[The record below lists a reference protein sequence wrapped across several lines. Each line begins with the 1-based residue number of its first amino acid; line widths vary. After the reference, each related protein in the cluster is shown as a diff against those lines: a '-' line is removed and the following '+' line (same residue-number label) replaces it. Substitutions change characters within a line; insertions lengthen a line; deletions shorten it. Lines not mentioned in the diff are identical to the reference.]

1 MKSIFTPIRVT
12 MRIALSALFT
22 FFVFSTVAI
31 CANVGDLKP
40 LRSEIR
46 DAYTEIE
53 VYADGTRK
61 LKTYLEPAFYQD
73 TEGNWRTISRRI
85 QTASSEQDDYAWEN
99 TTGIYKSWYPAQP
112 GALGLKT
119 VFNGVAIEDWINPG
133 TAFIVNNKWVN
144 NHSFTNKGSAQTQ
157 GAQLLY
163 KEVAPGVTVE
173 FLQENARRKMN
184 VHLSNKEALGNIPEN
199 ASHFVSYETWRL
211 PNGMSLKIN
220 GSQINI
226 LDNKGRPVAAV
237 ESPEIYELNNRN
249 EQITG
254 TWTVSQAGNLWT
266 IGLLCPMEWL
276 QASTRSFPV
285 VIDPTINFTA
295 FNVSLGTGF
304 MTSPTGTPTSGTLR
318 MTAANNFTFAK
329 FNISTLPYDANIS
342 SVVFYGFHYSG
353 NMVPDKIVR
362 INDLGDVDPT
372 TATGTE
378 ISTQINLNNSYNASY
393 VFGST
398 TGTFGWKA
406 GTLSGSIISDIR
418 LRSVTK
424 GWLAVG
430 MNYVSGAGGTA
441 LQHAYNGAFP
451 PYLEVTYT
459 NNGHVN
465 DARVVEVTPAS
476 NSKVCAGSNPVYALI
491 RNEGSA
497 NLTSLTLNWS
507 VNSSP
512 QTPLN
517 WTGNLSSGDT
527 ARVLVGNFNFPGG
540 STFSVQVVSA
550 NPNGVTDPNST
561 NNTINNTGLSSF
573 LNGTYTVGTG
583 GNYTTFN
590 SALTALA
597 TYGVCGNVT
606 FNVASGTYDEQLS
619 IPEMV
624 GAGPSSRITFQ
635 STGLDST
642 LVTLSNA
649 NTPLLTL
656 AGADFFTFRK
666 MTLQTLNAG
675 TTGRTVEINGGGT
688 NNIFENCRLI
698 GSSNTNTSTTRAVVY
713 SISTTLQDINN
724 IIRNNVIEGGAYGIY
739 WDGVTAN
746 PYEAGLVIQGN
757 SFSGSQV
764 RPAFLQA
771 LNAPIFRNNTINHTT
786 TTATAVYAAS
796 FTNCFNGTQIT
807 GNHVSTKQHGFF
819 ISNVD
824 GISGD
829 RAKVYNNII
838 ISNPAASLLT
848 YGLHLNNSDFVN
860 VYHNSLN
867 LVNSFVPAVV
877 SYNIFDATGT
887 NNTYRNNIFRQSGGN
902 GTTDYLVFTTGA
914 GTGTTFDYN
923 NYAWNPGSTNIA
935 SINGTVYSVSNS
947 ISWLSGGIGG
957 ANSIARNPEYL
968 SNTNLNV
975 TQVLLNVGQNLLT
988 EVATDYAGATRT
1000 NPPTIG
1006 ALEYKPGNNE
1016 ASPVSI
1022 TPILPCPSSN
1032 NIQVVVRNFGAAPI
1046 TSLTFNWSVNGVP
1059 QPSFNWTG
1067 SIALGVNSTP
1077 ITIGTYSFVAA
1088 SSYTIQVV
1096 TSLPNGNADSKTSN
1110 DTVSSSVVTAL
1121 GGTYTIGSGGDYAS
1135 FAAARTDLIT
1145 YGVCGNV
1152 TFNILSGTY
1161 TESLVLPHITG
1172 AGSNATITF
1181 QSQALDSTAV
1191 TLQNNTNPVINMNG
1205 ADYYRFRKMTLA
1217 TTSTSTT
1224 AARVIDFNTTS
1235 TNNTIEFCRVNG
1247 NTNTGTSSGRSAIA
1261 SVSAATNDANNTIRN
1276 NRIRG
1281 GSHGIYWDG
1290 FTTAPHEA
1298 GLVIEN
1304 NDIDGA
1310 QVRPVLVLNVNAVI
1324 IKGNKINHTATTSVG
1339 VYALSVTTALNN
1351 SEIANNRIVS
1361 KQHGI
1366 LMSGV
1371 SGTSLLKAR
1380 IYNNYVASIP
1390 IGTVTPCYGLH
1401 FNNSTHINTDHNS
1414 VNIENPYSGSTSS
1427 VVFDQNGTNLT
1438 FRNNIFRLNG
1448 ADDAADFIINQTAA
1462 GTGNVYDY
1470 NDYVWNPSAPNIA
1483 TINSSVI
1490 SVSNSL
1496 SFLSGGVG
1504 GANSIHF
1511 APGFLTTTNLRHNSN
1526 QLNVGLDLTASIPS
1540 DINGTARVLPV
1551 TIGAYEF
1558 KPGADDAGIVAIAP
1572 QNPCLGVNNVEVSLR
1587 NFGSQ
1592 NLTDVTINW
1601 RVNGVDQTPYVWSGT
1616 LAPSVNAPVTI
1627 GTFDFLLNTTY
1638 SIRVWTSS
1646 PNLST
1651 DSNNSND
1658 SLQINVATALSGN
1671 YVIGSGGDF
1680 ANFNQA
1686 RNALVTYGICGNTTF
1701 NVVSGT
1707 YTEFFSLPGISG
1719 TASNRTITFQ
1729 SQSGDSTSVILQSSN
1744 NPVVNISGADYIRFA
1759 KMTIQTTSASTTA
1772 AKVIDVN
1779 STSTNNTI
1787 EHCQLIGNTNTGTGT
1802 GRSTIFSTS
1811 SATNDAGNVIRNNR
1825 IRGGSYSI
1833 YWDGFST
1840 LPYEDGLVISSNDM
1854 DGAQVRPIYMQYLTN
1869 VICAN
1874 NTINHTTTTSTGVYA
1889 ISLTNG
1895 FEGGQ
1900 ISGNLIRTKQHGI
1913 LLATV
1918 NGNSGARVN
1927 VFNNAISSTPAS
1939 SLVTYGL
1946 HLNPASFINVW
1957 HNSTN
1962 MINPFTTNY
1971 SVYDQAGSNNSYR
1984 NNIFRNLGTGT
1995 TADVVVFSTGAAAG
2009 TTYDYNSIV
2018 WTPGAVNIASING
2031 TVYSV
2036 SNSINYFINGVGGLN
2051 SINANPGFVSNN
2063 NLNHTSVLVN
2073 YGLDL
2078 TSVVS
2083 TDIKGEARVLPPTM
2097 GAFEYKPG
2105 QNDAGVVAI
2114 SPLLPCPGIS
2124 NVDITLKNYGVLNL
2138 TSSMINWTI
2147 NSVPQTPFS
2156 WTGTVSPSLNSS
2168 PITIGTFNFVPSSS
2182 YSIVAWTSS
2191 PNGVTDQDIHNDT
2204 LSVNVTTA
2212 LGGTYT
2218 IGAGGDFTTWTDA
2231 RNALA
2236 TFGVCGSVV
2245 FNVANGT
2252 YTEAISLPA
2261 INGAG
2266 PSSTI
2271 TFQSASND
2279 SSLVILQSSTSPVL
2293 NIAGADYINLRRLT
2307 VQTTSTSTTS
2317 ARVID
2322 FNTLATNNTIQNCRL
2337 IGNQNA
2343 GTVAGRAVVYSIST
2357 STLEINNSVV
2367 NNVIQGGSYGIYW
2380 DGFSL
2385 APYETGIVISGNS
2398 FSGAYV
2404 RGIFVQ
2410 GTAALVLT
2418 NNIID
2423 HTSTALT
2430 AVYAVSLTNCFNN
2443 YEVSRNRI
2451 VSKQHGLFLNSADGT
2466 SLLPG
2471 RVFNNFISCIVPS
2484 ALVSYGIHLANSDFV
2499 KVQHNSINVINPFTT
2514 CYGIYNQ
2521 TGTNDTLQNNIVRV
2535 IGSGS
2540 STDFNLF
2547 TTGTGANN
2555 SYNYNSYVWG
2565 SLAPNIASMNGTVYT
2580 TANPNP
2586 FFANGVGGMFSV
2598 SIEPGFNSNTDL
2610 MHSTVAL
2617 NSGIN
2622 LTASIPTDINGVTRA
2637 NFVSIGA
2644 TEYKPG
2650 PNDAGIVSILPA
2662 IPCTGVNNVQ
2672 VVVRNYGTAPLT
2684 SATISWSVNSVPQT
2698 PFNWT
2703 GTIAPGSNS
2712 NPITIGTFNFV
2723 VATSYG
2729 ISSATSSPNGLSDS
2743 NNANN
2748 SFSANRTTALGGN
2761 YTIGSGGDYATP
2773 ALAAADLVSY
2783 GVCGPVT
2790 FNIMNGTYTGN
2801 LSLPQ
2806 IVGTG
2811 PGVSITFQS
2820 QSGDSSL
2827 VILQSNVSPVI
2838 DIAGGDYIK
2847 LSKVTIQ
2854 TTNTLTTAGM
2864 VISLNTTATN
2874 NSIENCRLIG
2884 NTNAGTAIARS
2895 VIGSISSL
2903 TFDSNTTIRNNR
2915 ITGGSHAIYI
2925 DGFNAAPFE
2934 PGLVIEGNICSGSH
2948 SRSMYLQYLNAPVVN
2963 QNSFNHTTSAVATSY
2978 AVSILN
2984 CYNNLQITRNLI
2996 EGKQHGL
3003 QLSTV
3008 LGTSLLKGD
3017 ISNNWISCSP
3027 TISLTTYGLH
3037 SASGQHLNIHHNSI
3051 NVVNAYT
3058 TSYGLYSQSNTNSS
3072 FQNNIIRSAGNTVA
3086 TNYTLFTSG
3095 SNATNVFDYNSYVW
3109 QSGAPNVANIGG
3121 TVYSV
3126 SNSINF
3132 LTNGLGGSHSV
3143 NVNPN
3148 FVSVNNL
3155 NSCVFGLNVG
3165 LNLTG
3170 VTLDYNGLTRRSVNR
3185 SIGAVEVPEM
3195 PATPSG
3201 LAATVVRCNEF
3212 DVAWNIGNSTSGY
3225 EVQVSTNSGFTSLV
3239 PGYNPATI
3247 GLTNTL
3253 NVFGL
3258 NANTTYYLRLRGL
3271 NTCGTGSYSGYISVT
3286 TAQVADSV
3294 IISSNTPVCVGNTL
3308 SFTASST
3315 LPGSNYVWMG
3325 PDGYTAS
3332 GSTISRNSV
3341 GTSQGGIYTVMA
3353 SATGCAAVALNST
3366 VAVNNPI
3373 SVLSVGGNST
3383 LCSGETLTLTANAIE
3398 SGVQYSWT
3406 GPNGYTSNIPTA
3418 SIFSIQTIG
3427 GGTYSV
3433 VATSPGCN
3441 QLTDG
3446 VVVTVIPTITVN
3458 LSSNTPVCEQNP
3470 VYINL
3475 SPEPAASYYWLGPN
3489 GFSSNAQNPSIS
3501 SAALTNSGSYTLFV
3515 NQPGCNT
3522 LSYSTAVVI
3531 GSRLS
3536 TLAATSNSAVCAGN
3550 NLTLSATTF
3559 AGVTYN
3565 WTGPLAYSAV
3575 GNFPVRASATPS
3587 MAGIYTLV
3595 ATSPGCPTAIRTHS
3609 VLVSNFTGLNPGSN
3623 GPVCVGSALY
3633 LSGTHYA
3640 GASYTW
3646 NGPNGYS
3653 SSVLNSGISQVQPN
3667 QSGLY
3672 TLSANIPGC
3681 GTQTESVSVLI
3692 GSPITNVNILSNSPV
3707 CEGNDLML
3715 TATNLPN
3722 ASYSWVGPAGFSSLA
3737 PEPVISG
3744 VDQTANGIYTVSI
3757 VSPGCGSTTRTAQVR
3772 IGAPLA
3778 PVAGAVTNPICE
3790 GSQLLLTSNTIPF
3803 ATYAWSGPA
3812 GFVSNVQNP
3821 GISNMLT
3828 ANAGEYTLI
3837 VSEPACGT
3845 ASSTVT
3851 VSVGVSLYGLNPGSN
3866 SPVCSGGTI
3875 NLSAISR
3882 TGISYLWAGPGG
3894 FTSSSVTPSIN
3905 GANAGHAGVY
3915 SLEVT
3920 MAGCGTLYYQTTV
3933 SVVVPSTYNA
3943 SSNTPVCTNNVLNL
3957 SSTGGQF
3964 SSYAWS
3970 GPGGFVSIV
3979 RNPSINSAQSSNSG
3993 QYTVVIT
4000 DPGCGSTTLTTAVV
4014 VSASV
4019 ANTSASSN
4027 APLCVGGTLNLSSS
4041 TISGASYSWEG
4052 PNGFNS
4058 TSQNPSVVGVTALD
4072 AGNYSVTISTPGCT
4086 AADRTTLVVVN
4097 PTLVS
4102 SPASNSPICQGAVV
4116 YLSANI
4122 QSGVTYLWQGPG
4134 GYTSSGA
4141 NPSIINAAPTSSGIY
4156 TLTLTRT
4163 GCGSVSGTT
4172 NVTIGGN
4179 VSGVFLSSNSP
4190 VCAGGTLNVSS
4201 SAVGSGTFLW
4211 SGPSGFTANTQN
4223 VSRSAVLTSAGG
4235 IYTLVA
4241 SSPGC
4246 GTVTRTITTVVNP
4259 AVVAN
4264 AGSNTPV
4271 CQGNSI
4277 SLSINTLSGSTYSW
4291 SGPSGFVS
4299 SSQNPTISNVTT
4311 AQSGVYSLTINS
4323 PSCGIVTTTTNVL
4336 VGSTLGSLTLTS
4348 NSPVCQGNNLTLT
4361 ATNRTGFTF
4370 LWAGPNGFTS
4380 TLAQPVIA
4388 GATSLN
4394 SGRYTVTITS
4404 VGCGSA
4410 SVQSAILSVNNPGSV
4425 VAGSS
4430 TPTVCT
4436 GSPIYFTGAAP
4447 SGSTFAWS
4455 GPAGFVS
4462 TVQNPSR
4469 NNASLLFAGTYTM
4482 NATVPGCGVVSSTT
4496 SITVNSCKESV
4507 SIKDLTGADESELV
4521 EGNNGDSKV
4530 ENELQRELGL
4540 SEMQI
4545 WPNPNQGNEVSYK
4558 IVGLTGADKA
4568 VTIRVIDALGRQV
4581 WVEAVKYDLSGS
4593 VAGQLDFANKLA
4605 KGMYTLEAVH
4615 SGVTYFSK
4623 LVVE

>member
-1 MKSIFTPIRVT
+1 MKRNVTPSF
-12 MRIALSALFT
+12 IASFRGVFAAIILLASTGFLSANKFLD
-22 FFVFSTVAI
+22 SKAI
-31 CANVGDLKP
+31 
-40 LRSEIR
+40 RSEVR
-46 DAYTEIE
+46 DAYTEI
-53 VYADGTRK
+53 VTFSDGTQK
-61 LKTYLEPAFYQD
+61 LKSFVEPAFYQD
-73 TEGNWRTISRRI
+73 SEGNWRAISTKI
-85 QTASSEQDDYAWEN
+85 VSSTNAEGSFKWEN
-99 TTGIYKSWYPAQP
+99 TTGVYKSWYPAKP
-112 GALGLKT
+112 GSFGLKT
-119 VFNGVAIEDWINPG
+119 EFNSIEIEEWIEPG
-133 TAFIVNNKWVN
+133 KAFLVNGKWVN
-144 NHSFTNKGSAQTQ
+144 ISSYSNKGTASVE
-157 GAQLLY
+157 GSQLLY
-163 KEVAPGVTVE
+163 KEVAPGITVE
-173 FLQENARRKMN
+173 FLQENSRRKMN
-184 VHLSNKEALGNIPEN
+184 VLLSDEAAIGNIPAN

-211 PNGMSLKIN
+211 PEGMSLKVN
-220 GSQINI
+220 GTQINI
-226 LDNKGRPVAAV
+226 LDAKGRPMAAV

-249 EQITG
+249 TQITG
-254 TWTVSQAGNLWT
+254 TWSVTQNGNLWT
-266 IGLLCPMEWL
+266 IGLLCPIEWL

-295 FNVSLGTGF
+295 FNVSLGTGY

-329 FNISTLPYDANIS
+329 FNISSLPYDANIS
-342 SVVFYGFHYSG
+342 SVVFYGYHYSG
-353 NMVPDKIVR
+353 NIVPNKIVR

-398 TGTFGWKA
+398 SGTYGWKA

-441 LQHAYNGAFP
+441 LHYAYNGAFP

-507 VNSSP
+507 VNSSA

-540 STFSVQVVSA
+540 STFSIQVASA
-550 NPNGVTDPNST
+550 NPNSVTDPNT
-561 NNTINNTGLSSF
+561 ANDTITNTGLSSF
-573 LNGTYTVGTG
+573 LNGTYTLGTG

-606 FNVASGTYDEQLS
+606 FTVASGTYDEQLS
-619 IPEMV
+619 IPEVV

-656 AGADFFTFRK
+656 AGADYFTFRK
-666 MTLQTLNAG
+666 MTLQTLNSG
-675 TTGRTVEINGGGT
+675 TTARTVEMNGGAT
-688 NNIFENCRLI
+688 NNILENCRLI
-698 GSSNTNTSTTRAVVY
+698 GSSSTNTSTTRAVVY
-713 SISTTLQDINN
+713 SISNTLQDNN
-724 IIRNNVIEGGAYGIY
+724 NSIRNNVISGGAYGIY
-739 WDGVTAN
+739 WDGVTTN
-746 PYEAGLVIQGN
+746 PYEAGLVIEGN
-757 SFSGSQV
+757 SLSGSQV

-771 LNAPIFRNNTINHTT
+771 LNAPIFRNNTIDHTT
-786 TTATAVYAAS
+786 TTTTGVYAAS
-796 FTNCFNGTQIT
+796 FTNCYNSTQIT
-807 GNHVSTKQHGFF
+807 GNHVSTKQHGLF

-877 SYNIFDATGT
+877 SYNIFDVTGT
-887 NNTYRNNIFRQSGGN
+887 NNTYRNNIFRQTGGN

-923 NYAWNPGSTNIA
+923 NYAWNLGSTNIA

-947 ISWLSGGIGG
+947 ISWLSGGVGG
-957 ANSIARNPEYL
+957 ANSIARDPEYL

-975 TQVLLNVGQNLLT
+975 TQVLLNAGQNLLS
-988 EVATDYAGATRT
+988 EVATDNSGTTRT

-1022 TPILPCPSSN
+1022 APVLPCPGTN
-1032 NIQVVVRNFGAAPI
+1032 NMQVVVRNFGATPI

-1059 QPSFNWTG
+1059 QPAFNWTG

-1077 ITIGTYSFVAA
+1077 ITIGTYSFAAA
-1088 SSYTIQVV
+1088 SSYTLQVV
-1096 TSLPNGNADSKTSN
+1096 TSLPNGNADSNTSN

-1121 GGTYTIGSGGDYAS
+1121 GGTYTIGSGGDYGS

-1161 TESLVLPHITG
+1161 TESLVLPSITG

-1181 QSQALDSTAV
+1181 QSQTLDSTAV
-1191 TLQNNTNPVINMNG
+1191 TLQSNTNPVINMNG
-1205 ADYYRFRKMTLA
+1205 ADYFRFRKMTLA

-1261 SVSAATNDANNTIRN
+1261 SVSAATNDANNAIRN

-1281 GSHGIYWDG
+1281 GSYGIYWEG
-1290 FTTAPHEA
+1290 FTTSPHED
-1298 GLVIEN
+1298 GLAIEN

-1310 QVRPVLVLNVNAVI
+1310 QVRPVLVQNINAVI
-1324 IKGNKINHTATTSVG
+1324 IKGNTINHTATTAVG
-1339 VYALSVTTALNN
+1339 VYALSVTTALDN

-1366 LMSGV
+1366 FISGV

-1390 IGTVTPCYGLH
+1390 IGTITPCYGLH
-1401 FNNSTHINTDHNS
+1401 FLNSTHINTDHNS
-1414 VNIENPYSGSTSS
+1414 INIENPHSGSTSS
-1427 VVFDQNGTNLT
+1427 VVFEQTGTNLT

-1448 ADDAADFIINQTAA
+1448 ADDAADYIINQTAA

-1470 NDYVWNPSAPNIA
+1470 NNYVWNPGAPNIA

-1490 SVSNSL
+1490 TVSNSL

-1511 APGFLTTTNLRHNSN
+1511 QPGFLTTTNLRHNSN

-1540 DINGTARVLPV
+1540 DINGTTRVLPV

-1558 KPGADDAGIVAIAP
+1558 KPGADDAGIVAISP

-1601 RVNGVDQTPYVWSGT
+1601 RINGVDQTPYVWSGT
-1616 LAPSVNAPVTI
+1616 LAPSVNVPVTI
-1627 GTFDFLLNTTY
+1627 GTYDFLVNTTY
-1638 SIRVWTSS
+1638 SIRAWTSS
-1646 PNLST
+1646 PNLSV

-1707 YTEFFSLPGISG
+1707 YTEFFSLPSISG

-1729 SQSGDSTSVILQSSN
+1729 SQSGDSTSVVLQSSN
-1744 NPVVNISGADYIRFA
+1744 DPVVNISGADYVRFA

-1779 STSTNNTI
+1779 STSTHNTL
-1787 EHCQLIGNTNTGTGT
+1787 EHCQINGNSNTGTGT
-1802 GRSTIFSTS
+1802 GRATIFSTS
-1811 SATNDAGNVIRNNR
+1811 AATNDAGNVIRNNR

-1840 LPYEDGLVISSNDM
+1840 LPYEDGLVISSNDF

-1869 VICAN
+1869 VICSN

-1918 NGNSGARVN
+1918 NGTSGARVN
-1927 VFNNAISSTPAS
+1927 VFNNSISSTPAS

-1971 SVYDQAGSNNSYR
+1971 SVYDQSGNNNSYR
-1984 NNIFRNLGTGT
+1984 NNIFRNLGIGT
-1995 TADVVVFSTGAAAG
+1995 TADVVVFSTGAASG

-2018 WTPGAVNIASING
+2018 WTPTAVNIASING

-2036 SNSINYFINGVGGLN
+2036 SNSINYFVNGVGGLN
-2051 SINANPGFVSNN
+2051 SINANPGYVSNT

-2073 YGLDL
+2073 FGLDL

-2083 TDIKGEARVLPPTM
+2083 TDIKGETRTLPPTM

-2105 QNDAGVVAI
+2105 QNDAGVAAI
-2114 SPLLPCPGIS
+2114 LPQLPCPGNNS
-2124 NVDITLKNYGVLNL
+2124 VQVSLRNFGVLNL
-2138 TSSMINWTI
+2138 TSANINWTV
-2147 NSVPQTPFS
+2147 NGVPQAPFS
-2156 WTGTVSPSLNSS
+2156 WSGTISPSLSS
-2168 PITIGTFNFVPSSS
+2168 APITIGTYSFVVSTS
-2182 YSIVAWTSS
+2182 YSIVAWTTS

-2204 LSVNVTTA
+2204 LAVTATTA

-2218 IGAGGDFTTWTDA
+2218 IGSGGDYANFTAA
-2231 RNALA
+2231 RNDLVS
-2236 TFGVCGSVV
+2236 FGICGSVT

-2252 YTEAISLPA
+2252 YTESVSLPP
-2261 INGAG
+2261 INGA
-2266 PSSTI
+2266 SSISTI

-2279 SSLVILQSSTSPVL
+2279 SSLVILQSATSPVL
-2293 NIAGADYINLRRLT
+2293 NLAGADYIKVRAIT
-2307 VQTTSTSTTS
+2307 VQTTSTSTS
-2317 ARVID
+2317 VARVID
-2322 FNTLATNNTIQNCRL
+2322 FNTTATNNTIEHCAL
-2337 IGNQNA
+2337 VGNSNA
-2343 GTVAGRAVVYSIST
+2343 GTGTGRSVIACIGT
-2357 STLEINNSVV
+2357 STIDLNNKIL
-2367 NNVIQGGSYGIYW
+2367 NNAIQGGSYGIYW
-2380 DGFSL
+2380 DGFSI
-2385 APYETGIVISGNS
+2385 APYETGIEISGNS

-2404 RGIFVQ
+2404 RGVFVQ

-2418 NNIID
+2418 NNTID

-2430 AVYAVSLTNCFNN
+2430 AVYAVSLTSCFNN
-2443 YEVSRNRI
+2443 YEVSGNRI
-2451 VSKQHGLFLNSADGT
+2451 VSKQHGIFLNSADGT

-2547 TTGTGANN
+2547 TTGVGTGN

-2565 SLAPNIASMNGTVYT
+2565 NTAPNIASFDGTLYT
-2580 TANPNP
+2580 TASPNP
-2586 FFANGVGGMFSV
+2586 FFTNGVGGSFSV

-2672 VVVRNYGTAPLT
+2672 VVVRNYGTGPLT

-2729 ISSATSSPNGLSDS
+2729 ITSATSSPNGLSDS

-2748 SFSANRTTALGGN
+2748 SFSTNRTTALGGT
-2761 YTIGSGGDYATP
+2761 YTVGSGGDYASP

-2783 GVCGPVT
+2783 GICGPVT
-2790 FNIMNGTYTGN
+2790 FNIINGTYVGN

-2811 PGVSITFQS
+2811 PGVTITFQS
-2820 QSGDSSL
+2820 QSGDSAL
-2827 VILQSNVSPVI
+2827 VILQSSVSPVI
-2838 DIAGGDYIK
+2838 DIAGGDYIR

-2874 NSIENCRLIG
+2874 NTIENCRLIG

-2903 TFDSNTTIRNNR
+2903 TFESNTTIRNNR
-2915 ITGGSHAIYI
+2915 ITGGSHAIYL

-2934 PGLVIEGNICSGSH
+2934 PGLVIEGNICSGAY
-2948 SRSMYLQYLNAPVVN
+2948 SRSIYLQYLDAPVVN
-2963 QNSFNHTTSAVATSY
+2963 QNSFNHTTSSVGSSY

-2984 CYNNLQITRNLI
+2984 CYNDLKLTRNLI
-2996 EGKQHGL
+2996 QGKQHGL

-3008 LGTSLLKGD
+3008 VGTALLKAD

-3037 SASGQHLNIHHNSI
+3037 SVSGQYLNIYQNSI
-3051 NVVNAYT
+3051 NVENAYT

-3072 FQNNIIRSAGNTVA
+3072 FENNIIRSVGSTDA
-3086 TNYTLFTSG
+3086 TNFTLFTSG

-3109 QSGAPNVANIGG
+3109 HTGAPNVANIGG

-3132 LTNGLGGSHSV
+3132 LTGGLGGSHSV
-3143 NVNPN
+3143 KVDPS

-3155 NSCVFGLNVG
+3155 NTCAFGLNVG

-3170 VTLDYNGLTRRSVNR
+3170 VTLDYNGLTRRSSNR

-3201 LAATVVRCNEF
+3201 LTATVVRCNEF
-3212 DVAWNIGNSTSGY
+3212 DVTWNIGNSTTGF
-3225 EVQVSTNSGFTSLV
+3225 EIQVSTNQTFTNLV
-3239 PGYNPATI
+3239 TGYNPAVI

-3253 NVFGL
+3253 NVSGL
-3258 NANTTYYLRLRGL
+3258 NANTVYYIRLRGS
-3271 NTCGTGSYSGYISVT
+3271 NTCGNGSYSGYILVN

-3294 IISSNTPVCVGNTL
+3294 QISSNTPVCVGNTL
-3308 SFTASST
+3308 SFSTNST
-3315 LPGSNYVWMG
+3315 LPGIQYSWIG

-3332 GSTISRNSV
+3332 GASISRSSV
-3341 GTSQGGIYTVMA
+3341 GTSQGGVYTILA
-3353 SATGCAAVALNST
+3353 SATGCAATSLTSA

-3373 SVLSVGGNST
+3373 SVLSVGGNTT
-3383 LCSGETLTLTANAIE
+3383 LCSGETLILTANAIE
-3398 SGVQYSWT
+3398 SGVVYAWT
-3406 GPNGYTSNIPTA
+3406 GANGFTSNGPTA
-3418 SIFSIQTIG
+3418 SIASIQTISEG
-3427 GGTYSV
+3427 IYSV
-3433 VATSPGCN
+3433 TATSPGCN
-3441 QLTDG
+3441 QLTEG
-3446 VVVTVIPTITVN
+3446 ISVTVIPTITVN
-3458 LSSNTPVCEQNP
+3458 LASNSPVCEQNP
-3470 VYINL
+3470 LYITL
-3475 SPEPAASYYWLGPN
+3475 SPQPAAVFYWQGPN
-3489 GFSSNAQNPSIS
+3489 GFTSNDQNPSVS
-3501 SAALTNSGSYTLFV
+3501 SATLSNSGLYTLFV

-3522 LSYSTAVVI
+3522 LSYMTSVVI

-3536 TLAATSNSAVCAGN
+3536 TLAVTSNSAVCSGS
-3550 NLTLSATTF
+3550 NLNLSATVF
-3559 AGVTYN
+3559 SGSTYA
-3565 WTGPLAYSAV
+3565 WSGPLGYTAT
-3575 GNFPVRASATPS
+3575 GTFPVRAAVSSS
-3587 MAGIYTLV
+3587 MAGNYTLN
-3595 ATSPGCPTAIRTHS
+3595 ASSPGCPSEIRIHP
-3609 VLVSNFTGLNPGSN
+3609 VLVTNYAGLSVGSN
-3623 GPVCVGSALY
+3623 GPICQGSALY
-3633 LSGTHYA
+3633 LSGLSYS
-3640 GASYTW
+3640 GATYSW
-3646 NGPNGYS
+3646 SGPNGFAS
-3653 SSVLNSGISQVQPN
+3653 TALFAGLSLAQPSNSGV
-3667 QSGLY
+3667 Y
-3672 TLSANIPGC
+3672 TLSAVIPGC
-3681 GTQTESVSVLI
+3681 GTQSETVSVAI
-3692 GSPITNVNILSNSPV
+3692 GSPITNANVLSNSPV
-3707 CEGNDLML
+3707 CEGGDLSL
-3715 TATNLPN
+3715 TVTDLAG
-3722 ASYSWVGPAGFSSLA
+3722 ASYSWAGPAGFTSSA
-3737 PEPVISG
+3737 PEPVLSG
-3744 VDQTANGIYTVSI
+3744 IDQTANGIYTVSI
-3757 VSPGCGSTTRTAQVR
+3757 VSPGCGSTTRTVLAR
-3772 IGAPLA
+3772 IGAPLV
-3778 PVAGAVTNPICE
+3778 PIAGAVTNPFCE

-3803 ATYAWSGPA
+3803 ASYSWSGPA
-3812 GFVSNVQNP
+3812 GFVSSVQNP
-3821 GISNMLT
+3821 GISNT
-3828 ANAGEYTLI
+3828 TVSNAGEYTLI

-3845 ASSTVT
+3845 ESSTVT
-3851 VSVGVSLYGLNPGSN
+3851 IQVGASLYGLNPNSN
-3866 SPVCSGGTI
+3866 TPVCNSGTI
-3875 NLSAISR
+3875 NLSAVSR
-3882 TGISYLWAGPGG
+3882 SGISYLWSGPNG
-3894 FTSSSVTPSIN
+3894 FTSSSVSPSIN
-3905 GANAGHAGVY
+3905 GVTVGNAGVY
-3915 SLEVT
+3915 TLEVS
-3920 MAGCGTLYYQTTV
+3920 MAGCGTLYYQTVV
-3933 SVVVPSTYNA
+3933 SVVVPSGYTI
-3943 SSNTPVCTNNVLNL
+3943 SSNSPVCANNPLTLVSN
-3957 SSTGGQF
+3957 GGQF
-3964 SSYAWS
+3964 SSYAWA
-3970 GPGGFVSIV
+3970 GPNGFVSTL
-3979 RNPSINSAQSSNSG
+3979 RNPSVSSAQSLNAG
-3993 QYTVVIT
+3993 VYTVTIT
-4000 DPGCGSTTLTTAVV
+4000 DPGCGATSLTTTVV
-4014 VSASV
+4014 VGASV
-4019 ANTSASSN
+4019 STVSATSNS
-4027 APLCVGGTLNLSSS
+4027 PLCIGGTLNLSST
-4041 TISGASYSWEG
+4041 TISGADYFWEG

-4058 TSQNPSVVGVTALD
+4058 ILQNPIIPGVTAFED
-4072 AGNYSVTISTPGCT
+4072 GTYSVTISTPGCNPES
-4086 AADRTTLVVVN
+4086 RTTIATVN
-4097 PTLVS
+4097 PSLVS
-4102 SPASNSPICQGAVV
+4102 IPSSNSPICQGSVL

-4122 QSGVTYLWQGPG
+4122 PSGVTYLWSGPNG
-4134 GYTSSGA
+4134 FTSSTA
-4141 NPSIINAAPTSSGIY
+4141 NPSIINASPLSSGVF
-4156 TLTLTRT
+4156 TLTLTRS

-4172 NVTIGGN
+4172 SVLVGGSI
-4179 VSGVFLSSNSP
+4179 SGTALSTNSP

-4201 SAVGSGTFLW
+4201 STISSASYLW

-4223 VSRSAVLTSAGG
+4223 VSRAAVLTSAGG
-4235 IYTLVA
+4235 VYTLVV

-4246 GTVTRTITTVVNP
+4246 GTTTRTITTVVNP
-4259 AVVAN
+4259 AIVVN
-4264 AGSNTPV
+4264 AGSNSPI

-4277 SLSINTLSGSTYSW
+4277 SLSVNTFAGSTYAW
-4291 SGPSGFVS
+4291 VGPAAFASAN
-4299 SSQNPTISNVTT
+4299 QNPSISNAATSRT
-4311 AQSGVYSLTINS
+4311 GVYTLTINS
-4323 PSCGIVTTTTNVL
+4323 PTCGIVTTSTSVT
-4336 VGSTLGSLTLTS
+4336 VGSSIGSLTINS

-4361 ATNRTGFTF
+4361 ATNRTGFVF
-4370 LWAGPNGFTS
+4370 SWVGPNGFTS
-4380 TLAQPVIA
+4380 SLAQPVIA
-4388 GATSLN
+4388 GAGSAN

-4404 VGCGSA
+4404 LGCGTA
-4410 SVQSAILSVNNPGSV
+4410 VVQSSPLVVNNPGN
-4425 VAGSS
+4425 VAASS
-4430 TPTVCT
+4430 NSPICI
-4436 GSPIYFTGAAP
+4436 GSPIYFNSTAP
-4447 SGSTFAWS
+4447 SGSTYSWS
-4455 GPAGFVS
+4455 GPAGFA
-4462 TVQNPSR
+4462 TAVQNPSR
-4469 NNASLLFAGTYTM
+4469 NNASLLHVGVYTL
-4482 NATVPGCGVVSSTT
+4482 NVTVPGCGIVSTTTTVSVVSCRNSLTLDEVISTT
-4496 SITVNSCKESV
+4496 DGQTLEEGQVSGQVSTPTTGFAQAEITV
-4507 SIKDLTGADESELV
+4507 
-4521 EGNNGDSKV
+4521 
-4530 ENELQRELGL
+4530 
-4540 SEMQI
+4540 
-4545 WPNPNQGNEVSYK
+4545 WPNPNQGETLSFR
-4558 IVGLTGADKA
+4558 IVGLDGNDK
-4568 VTIRVIDALGRQV
+4568 TLTLRVMDALGRQV
-4581 WVEAVKYDLSGS
+4581 WVESIKYNLSGS
-4593 VAGQLDFANKLA
+4593 AEGQLNFNSRLA
-4605 KGMYTLEAVH
+4605 KGLYTIEAVH
-4615 SGVTYFSK
+4615 NGMTFYSK
-4623 LVVE
+4623 VVVE